1 MEKYQIKKAGI
12 GMKIAPS
19 KLKGRVFEHKVFGLS
34 YIAEIKDYAKD
45 KFLGYP
51 AMLLTPLYGDVA
63 SHIAYVEEDI
73 ETWNGEVTTLS
84 GEKVS
89 RVEAGIYL

>member
-12 GMKIAPS
+12 GMKIDPS
-19 KLKGRVFEHKVFGLS
+19 KLKGRVFEHEVFGLS

-45 KFLGYP
+45 KILGYP

-63 SHIAYVEEDI
+63 SHIAYVKEDT
-73 ETWNGEVTTLS
+73 ETWNGEVTALS
-84 GEKVS
+84 GKKVS
-89 RVEAGIYL
+89 GVEACVYL

>member
-1 MEKYQIKKAGI
+1 
-12 GMKIAPS
+12 
-19 KLKGRVFEHKVFGLS
+19 
-34 YIAEIKDYAKD
+34 
-45 KFLGYP
+45 
-51 AMLLTPLYGDVA
+51 MLLTPLYGDVA